1 MLELE
6 FWEQEHAKDAHKA
19 SRKCRMDAYAA
30 SLSNLIVYD
39 INEQTPINVNRCVGI
54 TSRDNVF

>member
-1 MLELE
+1 
-6 FWEQEHAKDAHKA
+6 
-19 SRKCRMDAYAA
+19 MDAYAA